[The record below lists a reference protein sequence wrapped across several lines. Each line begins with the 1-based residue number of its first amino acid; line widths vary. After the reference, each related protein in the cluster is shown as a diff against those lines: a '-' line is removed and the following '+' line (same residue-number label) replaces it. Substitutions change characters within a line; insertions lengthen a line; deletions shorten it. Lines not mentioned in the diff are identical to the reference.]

1 MKRSILGG
9 GTLIALAVLFVG
21 LTVFFDHTLRG
32 WRLDLTQNHLYTTAP
47 GTDHILQSI
56 KEPINLYFFYS
67 QKTAA
72 QIPQINT
79 YGTRVREFLEEI
91 ASRSR
96 GKVQL
101 HVIDPAP
108 SSEDEDRA
116 SELGVRGAPVGNIGT
131 LYFGLA
137 GTNSTDGKQAI
148 EFFDPAK
155 EQFLEY
161 DVVKLIYQLSNAKKP
176 VVAFLSGV
184 PMASGFDPQS
194 QQMREPWV
202 AYTQAEQLFDIRPLE
217 PGATKID
224 DDVNVLVLVHPKN
237 LSAALQFAIDQYAL
251 RGGHI
256 LAFVDPVAGA
266 DTSGADPRN
275 PVAAIQADKSSQL
288 GPLLSAWGV
297 SFNPK
302 EVIGD
307 RARALSVSTR
317 QGEAPV
323 QHLGILGLDQASI
336 NQNDVITSGLSTINI
351 ETGGYLAPVKGAT
364 TTFEPLLQSSTEAAP
379 IPAERFAMLF
389 DPSTLRDGFK
399 PTGQRYTI
407 GARITGNVKTAFPN
421 GAPAATPPAAGAPAT
436 PPALTPT
443 SNQTALKQSAKP
455 LNLVIF
461 ADTDMLSDYLWVR
474 EQNFFGQ
481 RVANAFANNGDLFMN
496 SLDNLAGSTDL
507 ISVRGR
513 ATFTRPFERVD
524 ALRRSAD
531 DRFRAK
537 EQELEQELRS
547 TEEKLTALQS
557 KRNDKSSVILTPEQE
572 KELDQF
578 QEQKLR
584 IRKDLR
590 KVRADLNQDI
600 QSLGTTVKVVN
611 VFIVPLLFALAALA
625 FWLTRRN
632 ERTPP
637 PTRAPVSSASAAAG
651 AKKEATP

>member
-21 LTVFFDHTLRG
+21 LTVLFQHTLRG
-32 WRLDLTQNHLYTTAP
+32 WRLDLTENHLYTTAP
-47 GTDHILQSI
+47 GTDRILASI

-79 YGTRVREFLEEI
+79 YGVRVREFLEEI
-91 ASRSR
+91 AARSHGNVR
-96 GKVQL
+96 L

-116 SELGVRGAPVGNIGT
+116 SELGVRGAPVGNLGT

-161 DVVKLIYQLSNAKKP
+161 DVVKLIYQLANAKKP
-176 VVAFLSGV
+176 VLAWLSGL
-184 PMASGFDPQS
+184 PMGAGFDPQS

-217 PGATKID
+217 PTATKID

-237 LSAALQFAIDQYAL
+237 LSPALQFAIDQYAL

-275 PVAAIQADKSSQL
+275 PVAAMQADKSSQL
-288 GPLLSAWGV
+288 GSLLSAWGV
-297 SFNPK
+297 GFNPK

-323 QHLGILGLDQASI
+323 QHLGILGLDQGSI
-336 NQNDVITSGLSTINI
+336 NQKDVITAGLSSINI
-351 ETGGYLAPVKGAT
+351 ETGGYLTQVKGST
-364 TTFEPLLQSSTEAAP
+364 VTFEPLLQSSAEAAP
-379 IPAERFAMLF
+379 IPAEKFAMLF

-407 GARITGNVKTAFPN
+407 GARVTGNVKTAFPN
-421 GAPAATPPAAGAPAT
+421 GAPATTPPAAPGAAAT

-443 SNQTALKQSAKP
+443 ANQTALKQSAKP

-481 RVANAFANNGDLFMN
+481 RVANAFANNGDLLMN

-537 EQELEQELRS
+537 EQELEKQLRS
-547 TEEKLTALQS
+547 TEDKLTALQS

-578 QEQKLR
+578 QEEKLR

-590 KVRADLNQDI
+590 KVRADLNADI
-600 QSLGTTVKVVN
+600 QGLGTTVKVVN
-611 VFIVPLLFALAALA
+611 VVVVPLLFALIALGFA
-625 FWLTRRN
+625 LLRRN
-632 ERTPP
+632 AN
-637 PTRAPVSSASAAAG
+637 RAPSTRPVSAAG
-651 AKKEATP
+651 APPVKKEATP